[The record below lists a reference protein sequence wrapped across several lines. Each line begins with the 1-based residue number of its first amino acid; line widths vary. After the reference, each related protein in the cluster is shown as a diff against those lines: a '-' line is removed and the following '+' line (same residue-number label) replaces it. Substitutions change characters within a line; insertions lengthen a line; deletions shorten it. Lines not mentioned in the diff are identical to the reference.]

1 MAFSPGLGGPAAARH
16 GAGKGSPSADGFRK
30 LKAMVEVFAPAGR
43 GEDLAVVVVVQLT
56 ETSPRGWG
64 RRLTLESAGGSDG
77 NIPTCVGKTL

>member
-30 LKAMVEVFAPAGR
+30 LKAMVEVFAPPPRGG
-43 GEDLAVVVVVQLT
+43 GEDTAAVVVVVWLT

-64 RRLTLESAGGSDG
+64 RGQFPVFGT
-77 NIPTCVGKTL
+77 